1 MVRKLFSNAIGG
13 MYQTSSQDGEGAL
26 GTSLLSAFVL
36 PNQGGLS
43 GQGAGGG
50 AALQL

>member
-13 MYQTSSQDGEGAL
+13 MCQTSAQDMEGAL
-26 GTSLLSAFVL
+26 GTSLLSIFVL

-43 GQGAGGG
+43 GQGASVG
-50 AALQL
+50 AALRL